1 MKTLNTFLLCIF
13 FANNLISQVNIPLN
27 DANISYDGVFYPE
40 ISASKVVLNRHLP
53 EMINNWESGI
63 GGSWINQWVITQS
76 GVRIR
81 FKTSSPSIDMEFIKR
96 EGGGAVIASPTSGF
110 SVFVNGVSIKSFSS
124 LSFSITN
131 PNPGTAT
138 IFEVSLPNLFAV
150 DFTGLKLNNGYSLEN
165 PGTLNKP
172 VYVSIGNS
180 ITHGTGQ
187 YVSSAKTYPFILAN
201 KMGWDLHNLAVAG
214 STLGWAIALNTKG
227 KKVDYITIKIG
238 FNDWKYMSDP
248 LSDKKAEYAKLL
260 DTLRAYHPSAKI
272 FCISPIFSSDPSGK
286 APYSLADFRTMVNEL
301 VTERMAT
308 DNLLCLIKGIEIT
321 NASMLAPGDPTHLS
335 ESGAAKLADSLF
347 VKIKN
352 SDCITTGISEIK
364 SSKSSIKVNAVNQSF
379 ISFSTSK
386 LGNYSL
392 AFIDLS
398 GKEVYKSQIDVEMSP
413 TTINWEGYKLSKGI
427 YILKIYNESLD
438 SYSHKF
444 ILE

>member
-272 FCISPIFSSDPSGK
+272 FCISPIFLPVG
-286 APYSLADFRTMVNEL
+286 
-301 VTERMAT
+301 
-308 DNLLCLIKGIEIT
+308 C
-321 NASMLAPGDPTHLS
+321 
-335 ESGAAKLADSLF
+335 
-347 VKIKN
+347 
-352 SDCITTGISEIK
+352 
-364 SSKSSIKVNAVNQSF
+364 
-379 ISFSTSK
+379 
-386 LGNYSL
+386 
-392 AFIDLS
+392 
-398 GKEVYKSQIDVEMSP
+398 
-413 TTINWEGYKLSKGI
+413 
-427 YILKIYNESLD
+427 
-438 SYSHKF
+438 
-444 ILE
+444 